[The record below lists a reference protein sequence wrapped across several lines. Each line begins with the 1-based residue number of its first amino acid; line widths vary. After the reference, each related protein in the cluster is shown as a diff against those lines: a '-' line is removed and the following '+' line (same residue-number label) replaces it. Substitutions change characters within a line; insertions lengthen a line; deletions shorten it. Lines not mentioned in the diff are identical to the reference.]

1 MSTAPTRAARS
12 AVHAAFGRIAAGRLE
27 IHESFS
33 GQTRTFGPRDA
44 RLAARVEVHSPGLY
58 RGLVRGRSVGL
69 GEAYGDGLWDCDDL
83 VALFRIGALEM
94 ARLDPLR
101 RRLAPVARPFHRL
114 ATLPLLNTRHGARS
128 NIAAHY
134 DLGNTLFETFLDA
147 ETMMYSSA
155 CFEHEG
161 QSLADAQL
169 NKLDRICRRLDLG
182 PGDHLVEI
190 GTGWGG
196 LAVHAAANFGCRVT
210 TTTIS
215 REQRSYAEARVR
227 AAGLEDLVR
236 VIGADYRD
244 LEGRFTKLASIEMIE
259 AVGWEYF
266 DAFFA
271 RCSALLA
278 PDGLMFLQAIC
289 TDDRAFEIEKST
301 RRFSN
306 QLIFPG
312 GCLPS
317 VERIGRSLAA
327 VTDMRSVWL
336 EDISSSYALTIAEW
350 RRRFLAAAPQ
360 LGEAGYDRRFRRL
373 WEMYLSISEAGFREA
388 RIVDVQMLIAKPRWT
403 RRVPSRPPS
412 QLVGDRA
419 SEGRLD

>member
-1 MSTAPTRAARS
+1 MSTAPARAARS
-12 AVHAAFGRIAAGRLE
+12 AVHATFGRIASGRLE

-58 RGLVRGRSVGL
+58 PGLVRGRSVGL
-69 GEAYGDGLWDCDDL
+69 GKAYADGLWDCDDL

-114 ATLPLLNTRHGARS
+114 ATLPLLNTRHGARG

-169 NKLDRICRRLDLG
+169 NKLERICRRLDLG

-266 DAFFA
+266 DAFFT

-301 RRFSN
+301 RSFSN

-360 LGEAGYDRRFRRL
+360 LSEAGYDRRFRRL

-403 RRVPSRPPS
+403 GRVPSRPPS